1 MSKEEDLYAMTV
13 CVCMCVNICT
23 FAVVAMYISASLC
36 NSVTSVYDLGFRVYF
51 GVRTLCV
58 TLYMPG

>member
-36 NSVTSVYDLGFRVYF
+36 NSVYDLGFRVYLGF
-51 GVRTLCV
+51 RTLCV
-58 TLYMPG
+58 TLYMPA